1 MHEGATLLAFEHL
14 LERTLGIHIE
24 DDDGEFVLLAEGKGG
39 KVHNFKA
46 LAINLIKGYGVEL
59 GCSGVLL
66 GVGRIDTIHT
76 STFEEHLGLNLHTA
90 QCRGTIGREIG
101 VGGTTTDDY
110 HIARF
115 EIFECFGFGEILAN
129 GLHTDGGEDFG
140 LHANAL
146 QVAMECQR
154 VDDGCKHTHL
164 VALHT
169 VETTTYTLQA
179 TEDVATAD
187 NDTNLHTAL
196 YGVFNLLCITVEH
209 LGRKTFAA
217 IATKRLSAEF
227 QKDSFVFH
235 ILLCCCLSEVLRW
248 RDDIP
253 HQYWLRIYNF
263 FPKYPK
269 LGLISGSH
277 CRRQTIFNFQLSIFN
292 FIRYICAIVA
302 KCAVRNSE
310 YKYLNRISSPTDL
323 KALGLSELPLYCEE
337 LRDYIVKCC
346 ATNPG
351 HLSSSLGAVELSVAI
366 HYVFDFPTDKV
377 VWDVGHQA
385 YAHKIITGRREEFAT
400 QRTLGGIAGF
410 PRMEEGDSFGAGH
423 SSVSIS
429 AAYGLAEAA
438 AMKGSGES
446 VIAVIGDG
454 AMTGGLAFEGLNN
467 AGASKANIL
476 VILNDN
482 RQSIDTNVGA
492 LRKHLLRITSSRK
505 YNAMKRKVWGGLRFS
520 PRLRSLLQTAAHSV
534 KRGILRQSNLFE
546 SMDFRY
552 FGPTDGHDVESLV
565 RTLLALK
572 NIEGPK
578 LLHAMTIKGKG
589 YAPAE
594 QGDPA
599 VWHSPGKFNPET
611 GEREPSGKGAT
622 KYQYVFGA
630 ALLELAR
637 KDSRVVGV
645 TPAMATG
652 SSMNILQTAM
662 PERVFDV
669 GIAEGHAVTFSA
681 GLAAGGMVPFCAIYS
696 SFMQRAYDNV
706 IHDVALQNLHVV
718 FCLDRAG
725 IVGEDGATHHG
736 EFDVAYMRP
745 IPNLR
750 ILAPRNEQELRDAM
764 YTAYVGEGPY
774 VIRYPRG
781 RAAGVD
787 EGEMKPLVEGK
798 SELLREGTDVALLTL
813 GHTALDGAKAAEMA
827 KERGVSVCHIDLRW
841 AKPLDE
847 ERLRWV
853 ADNFKRIV
861 TVEDGVL
868 NGGIGGAVAEWM
880 LENGYN
886 PQIIRLGIDDVFV
899 EHGSVAELKH
909 LCGYDAEGILGALLN

>member
-1 MHEGATLLAFEHL
+1 MP
-14 LERTLGIHIE
+14 
-24 DDDGEFVLLAEGKGG
+24 
-39 KVHNFKA
+39 
-46 LAINLIKGYGVEL
+46 
-59 GCSGVLL
+59 
-66 GVGRIDTIHT
+66 
-76 STFEEHLGLNLHTA
+76 
-90 QCRGTIGREIG
+90 
-101 VGGTTTDDY
+101 
-110 HIARF
+110 
-115 EIFECFGFGEILAN
+115 
-129 GLHTDGGEDFG
+129 
-140 LHANAL
+140 
-146 QVAMECQR
+146 
-154 VDDGCKHTHL
+154 
-164 VALHT
+164 
-169 VETTTYTLQA
+169 
-179 TEDVATAD
+179 
-187 NDTNLHTAL
+187 
-196 YGVFNLLCITVEH
+196 
-209 LGRKTFAA
+209 
-217 IATKRLSAEF
+217 LSALF
-227 QKDSFVFH
+227 
-235 ILLCCCLSEVLRW
+235 LLYLHYCS
-248 RDDIP
+248 
-253 HQYWLRIYNF
+253 
-263 FPKYPK
+263 KK
-269 LGLISGSH
+269 
-277 CRRQTIFNFQLSIFN
+277 
-292 FIRYICAIVA
+292 
-302 KCAVRNSE
+302 AVE
-310 YKYLNRISSPTDL
+310 KTAYKYLDNISSPADV
-323 KALGLSELPLYCEE
+323 KALKISELDTLCAE
-337 LRDYIVKCC
+337 LRDYIVRTC
-346 ATNPG
+346 AENPG
-351 HLSSSLGAVELSVAI
+351 HLSSSLGAVELAVAI

-385 YAHKIITGRREEFAT
+385 YAHKILTGRKEALAT

-438 AMKGSGES
+438 ALQQRSES
-446 VIAVIGDG
+446 VVAIIGDG

-505 YNAMKRKVWGGLRFS
+505 YNNMKRRVWGGLRFS
-520 PRLRSLLQTAAHSV
+520 PRLRDLLQHSAHTI

-546 SMDFRY
+546 SMNFRY
-552 FGPTDGHDVESLV
+552 FGPTSGHDVAGLV
-565 RTLLALK
+565 RTLRALQ

-599 VWHSPGKFNPET
+599 IWHSPGKFDPAT
-611 GEREPSGKGAT
+611 GEREPSGSGAA
-622 KYQYVFGA
+622 KYQYVFGR
-630 ALLELAR
+630 ALLELA
-637 KDSRVVGV
+637 KEDSRVVGV

-652 SSMNILQTAM
+652 SSMNILQSAM

-736 EFDVAYMRP
+736 EFDIAYMRP

-764 YTAYVGEGPY
+764 YTAYKGNAPY

-781 RAAGVD
+781 RAAGVA
-787 EGEMKPLVEGK
+787 EGEMRVLPEGK
-798 SELLREGTDVALLTL
+798 AEILREGKDVALLTL
-813 GHTALDGAKAAEMA
+813 GHTALDGAKAAELA
-827 KERGVSVCHIDLRW
+827 AAEGLSVCHIDLRW

-847 ERLRWV
+847 EMLRYV
-853 ADNFKRIV
+853 ADNFQRVV

-868 NGGIGGAVAEWM
+868 NGGVGSAVADW
-880 LENGYN
+880 LLDNGYS
-886 PQIIRLGIDDVFV
+886 PRITRLGIDDEFV
-899 EHGSVAELKH
+899 EHGTVAQLKH
-909 LCGYDAEGILGALLN
+909 LCGYDTEGILRALQNA

>member
-1 MHEGATLLAFEHL
+1 ME
-14 LERTLGIHIE
+14 
-24 DDDGEFVLLAEGKGG
+24 K
-39 KVHNFKA
+39 
-46 LAINLIKGYGVEL
+46 
-59 GCSGVLL
+59 
-66 GVGRIDTIHT
+66 
-76 STFEEHLGLNLHTA
+76 TA
-90 QCRGTIGREIG
+90 
-101 VGGTTTDDY
+101 
-110 HIARF
+110 
-115 EIFECFGFGEILAN
+115 
-129 GLHTDGGEDFG
+129 
-140 LHANAL
+140 
-146 QVAMECQR
+146 
-154 VDDGCKHTHL
+154 
-164 VALHT
+164 
-169 VETTTYTLQA
+169 
-179 TEDVATAD
+179 
-187 NDTNLHTAL
+187 
-196 YGVFNLLCITVEH
+196 
-209 LGRKTFAA
+209 
-217 IATKRLSAEF
+217 
-227 QKDSFVFH
+227 
-235 ILLCCCLSEVLRW
+235 
-248 RDDIP
+248 
-253 HQYWLRIYNF
+253 
-263 FPKYPK
+263 
-269 LGLISGSH
+269 
-277 CRRQTIFNFQLSIFN
+277 
-292 FIRYICAIVA
+292 
-302 KCAVRNSE
+302 
-310 YKYLNRISSPTDL
+310 YKYLDNISSPADV
-323 KALGLSELPLYCEE
+323 KALKISELDTLCAE
-337 LRDYIVKCC
+337 LRDYIVRTC
-346 ATNPG
+346 AENPG
-351 HLSSSLGAVELSVAI
+351 HLSSSLGAVELAVAI

-385 YAHKIITGRREEFAT
+385 YAHKILTGRKEALAT

-438 AMKGSGES
+438 ALQQRSES
-446 VIAVIGDG
+446 VVAIIGDG

-505 YNAMKRKVWGGLRFS
+505 YNNMKRRVWGGLRFS
-520 PRLRSLLQTAAHSV
+520 PRLRDLLQHSAHTI

-546 SMDFRY
+546 SMNFRY
-552 FGPTDGHDVESLV
+552 FGPTSGHDVAGLV
-565 RTLLALK
+565 RTLRALQ

-599 VWHSPGKFNPET
+599 IWHSPGKFDPAT
-611 GEREPSGKGAT
+611 GEREPSGSGAA
-622 KYQYVFGA
+622 KYQYVFGR
-630 ALLELAR
+630 ALLELA
-637 KDSRVVGV
+637 KEDSRVVGV

-652 SSMNILQTAM
+652 SSMNILQSAM

-736 EFDVAYMRP
+736 EFDIAYMRP

-764 YTAYVGEGPY
+764 YTAYKGNAPY

-781 RAAGVD
+781 RAAGVA
-787 EGEMKPLVEGK
+787 EGEMRVLPEGK
-798 SELLREGTDVALLTL
+798 AEILREGKDVALLTL
-813 GHTALDGAKAAEMA
+813 GHTALDGAKAAELA
-827 KERGVSVCHIDLRW
+827 AAEGLSVCHIDLRW

-847 ERLRWV
+847 EMLRYV
-853 ADNFKRIV
+853 ADNFQRVV

-868 NGGIGGAVAEWM
+868 NGGVGSAVADW
-880 LENGYN
+880 LLDNGYS
-886 PQIIRLGIDDVFV
+886 PRITRLGIDDEFV
-899 EHGSVAELKH
+899 EHGTVAQLKH
-909 LCGYDAEGILGALLN
+909 LCGYDTEGILRALQNA

>member
-1 MHEGATLLAFEHL
+1 ME
-14 LERTLGIHIE
+14 
-24 DDDGEFVLLAEGKGG
+24 K
-39 KVHNFKA
+39 
-46 LAINLIKGYGVEL
+46 
-59 GCSGVLL
+59 
-66 GVGRIDTIHT
+66 
-76 STFEEHLGLNLHTA
+76 TA
-90 QCRGTIGREIG
+90 
-101 VGGTTTDDY
+101 
-110 HIARF
+110 
-115 EIFECFGFGEILAN
+115 
-129 GLHTDGGEDFG
+129 
-140 LHANAL
+140 
-146 QVAMECQR
+146 
-154 VDDGCKHTHL
+154 
-164 VALHT
+164 
-169 VETTTYTLQA
+169 
-179 TEDVATAD
+179 
-187 NDTNLHTAL
+187 
-196 YGVFNLLCITVEH
+196 
-209 LGRKTFAA
+209 
-217 IATKRLSAEF
+217 
-227 QKDSFVFH
+227 
-235 ILLCCCLSEVLRW
+235 
-248 RDDIP
+248 
-253 HQYWLRIYNF
+253 
-263 FPKYPK
+263 
-269 LGLISGSH
+269 
-277 CRRQTIFNFQLSIFN
+277 
-292 FIRYICAIVA
+292 
-302 KCAVRNSE
+302 
-310 YKYLNRISSPTDL
+310 YKYLDNISSPADV
-323 KALGLSELPLYCEE
+323 KALKISELDTLCAE
-337 LRDYIVKCC
+337 LRDYIVRTC
-346 ATNPG
+346 AENPG
-351 HLSSSLGAVELSVAI
+351 HLSSSLGAVELAVAI

-385 YAHKIITGRREEFAT
+385 YAHKILTGRKEALAT

-438 AMKGSGES
+438 ALQQRSES
-446 VIAVIGDG
+446 VVAIIGDG

-505 YNAMKRKVWGGLRFS
+505 YNNMKRKVWGGLRFS
-520 PRLRSLLQTAAHSV
+520 PRLRDLLQHSAHTI

-546 SMDFRY
+546 SMNFRY
-552 FGPTDGHDVESLV
+552 FGPTSGHDVAGLV
-565 RTLLALK
+565 RTLRALK

-599 VWHSPGKFNPET
+599 IWHSPGKFNPAT
-611 GEREPSGKGAT
+611 GEREPSGSGAA
-622 KYQYVFGA
+622 KYQYVFGR
-630 ALLELAR
+630 ALLELA
-637 KDSRVVGV
+637 KEDSRVVGV

-652 SSMNILQTAM
+652 SSMNILQSAM

-736 EFDVAYMRP
+736 EFDIAYMRP

-764 YTAYVGEGPY
+764 YTAYKGNAPY

-781 RAAGVD
+781 RAAGVA
-787 EGEMKPLVEGK
+787 EGEMRVLPEGK
-798 SELLREGTDVALLTL
+798 AEILREGKDVALLTL
-813 GHTALDGAKAAEMA
+813 GHTALDGAKAAELA
-827 KERGVSVCHIDLRW
+827 AAEGLSVCHIDLRW

-847 ERLRWV
+847 EMLRYV
-853 ADNFKRIV
+853 AENFQRIV

-868 NGGIGGAVAEWM
+868 NGGVGSAVADW
-880 LENGYN
+880 LLDNGYS
-886 PQIIRLGIDDVFV
+886 PRITRLGIDDEFV
-899 EHGSVAELKH
+899 EHGTVAQLKH
-909 LCGYDAEGILGALLN
+909 LCGYDTEGILRALQNA

>member
-1 MHEGATLLAFEHL
+1 ME
-14 LERTLGIHIE
+14 
-24 DDDGEFVLLAEGKGG
+24 K
-39 KVHNFKA
+39 
-46 LAINLIKGYGVEL
+46 
-59 GCSGVLL
+59 
-66 GVGRIDTIHT
+66 
-76 STFEEHLGLNLHTA
+76 TA
-90 QCRGTIGREIG
+90 
-101 VGGTTTDDY
+101 
-110 HIARF
+110 
-115 EIFECFGFGEILAN
+115 
-129 GLHTDGGEDFG
+129 
-140 LHANAL
+140 
-146 QVAMECQR
+146 
-154 VDDGCKHTHL
+154 
-164 VALHT
+164 
-169 VETTTYTLQA
+169 
-179 TEDVATAD
+179 
-187 NDTNLHTAL
+187 
-196 YGVFNLLCITVEH
+196 
-209 LGRKTFAA
+209 
-217 IATKRLSAEF
+217 
-227 QKDSFVFH
+227 
-235 ILLCCCLSEVLRW
+235 
-248 RDDIP
+248 
-253 HQYWLRIYNF
+253 
-263 FPKYPK
+263 
-269 LGLISGSH
+269 
-277 CRRQTIFNFQLSIFN
+277 
-292 FIRYICAIVA
+292 
-302 KCAVRNSE
+302 
-310 YKYLNRISSPTDL
+310 YKYLDNISSPADV
-323 KALGLSELPLYCEE
+323 KALKISELDTLCAE
-337 LRDYIVKCC
+337 LRDYIVRTC
-346 ATNPG
+346 AENPG
-351 HLSSSLGAVELSVAI
+351 HLSSSLGAVELAVAI

-385 YAHKIITGRREEFAT
+385 YAHKILTGRKEALAT

-438 AMKGSGES
+438 ALQQRSES
-446 VIAVIGDG
+446 VVAIIGDG

-505 YNAMKRKVWGGLRFS
+505 YNNMKRKVWGGLRFS
-520 PRLRSLLQTAAHSV
+520 PRLRDLLQHSAHTI

-546 SMDFRY
+546 SMNFRY
-552 FGPTDGHDVESLV
+552 FGPTSGHDVAGLV
-565 RTLLALK
+565 RTLRALK

-599 VWHSPGKFNPET
+599 IWHSPGKFDPAT
-611 GEREPSGKGAT
+611 GEREPSGSGAA
-622 KYQYVFGA
+622 KYQYVFGR
-630 ALLELAR
+630 ALLELA
-637 KDSRVVGV
+637 KEDSRVVGV

-652 SSMNILQTAM
+652 SSMNILQSAM

-736 EFDVAYMRP
+736 EFDIAYMRP

-764 YTAYVGEGPY
+764 YTAYKGNAPY

-781 RAAGVD
+781 RAAGVA
-787 EGEMKPLVEGK
+787 ESEMRVLPEGK
-798 SELLREGTDVALLTL
+798 AEILREGKDVALLTL
-813 GHTALDGAKAAEMA
+813 GHTALDGAKAAELA
-827 KERGVSVCHIDLRW
+827 AAEGLSVCHIDLRW

-847 ERLRWV
+847 EMLRYV
-853 ADNFKRIV
+853 ADNFQRVV

-868 NGGIGGAVAEWM
+868 NGGVGSAVADW
-880 LENGYN
+880 LLDNGYS
-886 PQIIRLGIDDVFV
+886 PRITRLGIDDEFV
-899 EHGSVAELKH
+899 EHGTVAQLKH
-909 LCGYDAEGILGALLN
+909 LCGYDTEGILRALQNA